1 MREASMGRR
10 DLQMPWRRLRA
21 HRSAGSTLFKALWV
35 AALLAWM
42 VGAPWA
48 LAQDAEKG
56 PFEGLLS
63 KSLAELGE
71 VVVEVASPGSPG
83 PLSQAPAVASVI
95 TSEQIRAM
103 GATHLDD
110 ILESVPGLHIAPSQV
125 KPLDPVYSIR
135 GIHSQVN
142 NQVLTLLDGLPVV
155 QQLTGG
161 PLFVFRMPVAN
172 IERIE
177 VIRGPGSAVYGAD
190 AFAGVVN
197 IVTKKASDIDSSE
210 VGVRLGS
217 FDTFNAWGLHSTQ
230 IKGWDVAMGFEW
242 QQSSGDEDRIIGA
255 DLQTTFDGIF
265 GTSASLAP
273 GSLNTGFEVL
283 DMHLTLERK
292 DWTVRLWG
300 WLEDDK
306 EVGAGSGQALDPE
319 GKIDSTHVL
328 VDVAHRKKLSDRWE
342 LGNRLSFLYLDQRQ
356 DGNLRLFP
364 RGTVL
369 PIGSDGNVNFFQP
382 VGVVAFPDGFIGN
395 PSDFS
400 RSLSWDSFAI
410 YDAGDKHRWRVG
422 VGVNT
427 RWMDTAETLNFGP
440 GVIDGTQP
448 VVDGTLTDITDSPF
462 IFVGDHDRDLW
473 YVSVQDHWQVS
484 PRLEITAGLRFD
496 HYSDF
501 DSTVNPRLALVYKPS
516 PDRDPSSPGLTTKLL
531 YGTAFRAPSFVELF
545 LSNNPVQLGNANLK
559 PETIETLE
567 LVFDYSPNQKV
578 RTALSFFGHEI
589 EDLIDLVPD
598 FNGSP
603 SSTYQNAKEQEG
615 YGFEVETAW
624 QVSGDLQLLGNF
636 AWQRAQDGVTGERV
650 PFAAGQQA
658 FLSLHWGFL
667 ESWTLNGR
675 VNWVAGREREAG
687 DPRPQLDD
695 YTMTDLTLRHQ
706 PATKNWE
713 WALGLRNVLDEDAL
727 EPSSGEVPGD
737 YPLAGRSA
745 FLELRRRF

>member
-1 MREASMGRR
+1 MGRR
-10 DLQMPWRRLRA
+10 DTQISWCLL
-21 HRSAGSTLFKALWV
+21 KALSTATTV
-35 AALLAWM
+35 KARGTFRCLGFLMAITL
-42 VGAPWA
+42 GAPWIFG
-48 LAQDAEKG
+48 QEAEKG
-56 PFEGLLS
+56 ALDQLLDM
-63 KSLAELGE
+63 SLVELGE
-71 VVVEVASPGSPG
+71 IEVEVEVASPGSPG
-83 PLSQAPAVASVI
+83 PLSQVPAVASVI
-95 TSEQIRAM
+95 TAEQIRAM

-110 ILESVPGLHIAPSQV
+110 ILESVPGLHISPSQV
-125 KPLDPVYSIR
+125 KPLDPIYSVR

-161 PLFVFRMPVAN
+161 PLFVYRMPVAN
-172 IERIE
+172 IARIE

-197 IVTKKASDIDSSE
+197 IITKKAADIDGTE
-210 VGVRLGS
+210 MGLRFGS
-217 FDTFNAWGLHSTQ
+217 FDTYNAWALHSTE
-230 IKGWDVAMGFEW
+230 IKGWDVALGFEW
-242 QQSSGDEDRIIGA
+242 QRSSGDSGRIIEA
-255 DLQTTFDGIF
+255 DLQTLFDRGSE
-265 GTSASLAP
+265 TPASQAP

-283 DMHLTLERK
+283 DMHVTLERD

-319 GKIDSTHVL
+319 GKIDSTHVMMD
-328 VDVAHRKKLSDRWE
+328 VDHRTELSDRWQ

-364 RGTVL
+364 RGAVL
-369 PIGSDGNVNFFQP
+369 PIGSDGNVNFVQP
-382 VGVVAFPDGFIGN
+382 VGRVEFPDGFIGN
-395 PSDFS
+395 PSDFN
-400 RSLSWDSFAI
+400 RVLSLDSFAI
-410 YDAGDKHRWRVG
+410 YDSGNGHRWRLG
-422 VGVNT
+422 VGANT

-462 IFVGDHDRDLW
+462 IFVGDHERDLW
-473 YVSVQDHWQVS
+473 YVSVQDRWTVS
-484 PRLEITAGLRFD
+484 PRWEITAGLRFD

-501 DSTVNPRLALVYKPS
+501 DSTVNPRLALVRKPS

-545 LSNNPVQLGNANLK
+545 LANNPVQLGNANLK

-567 LVFDYSPNQKV
+567 LVFDYRPNQNV
-578 RTALSFFGHEI
+578 RTALSFFGYEI
-589 EDLIDLVPD
+589 EDLIALVPD
-598 FNGSP
+598 GNGSP

-624 QVSGDLQLLGNF
+624 QANRHLQLLANF
-636 AWQRAQDGVTGERV
+636 AWQRSQDGVTEERV
-650 PFAAGQQA
+650 PFAASRQA

-667 ESWTLNGR
+667 EDWTLNGR
-675 VNWVAGREREAG
+675 VNWVAGRERDVG
-687 DPRPQLDD
+687 DMRPKLDD
-695 YTMTDLTLRHQ
+695 YTMVDLTVRHQ
-706 PATKNWE
+706 LTDQRWE
-713 WALGLRNVLDEDAL
+713 WAIGLRNLFDEDAL